1 MGRCLGHLG
10 LAVGRQCWPRS
21 MSPLPFLQLGYFS
34 IWGLVFFS
42 IFMSLWATGFLE
54 HRKCKSI
61 TLVHHWDRS
70 DFQEEEVRPSSARQA
85 QNSISQSSHKPQGML
100 GRD

>member
-1 MGRCLGHLG
+1 MFGTPGSGCGEAVLALQYVPSPF
-10 LAVGRQCWPRS
+10 LAVG
-21 MSPLPFLQLGYFS
+21 LLLYLGT
-34 IWGLVFFS
+34 VFFS
-42 IFMSLWATGFLE
+42 IFMSLWATAFLE